1 MVRAGK
7 LPRKNFEFNINR
19 ATALARLDGYLEDLL
34 YGEGKGTIGT
44 FLDIPKELMQVFG
57 IEGLMN
63 EVEKGLEKGFKK
75 HFKVELEK
83 KGKQHFEDLAKD
95 FARRL
100 EPKIKKISEIFED
113 LGLLMEQTLLEQA
126 LVLAVS
132 AFEVYT
138 KDITVSIITL
148 NKSIRKRF
156 HQEIKKDLSLTK
168 LQEYK
173 EDAKRT
179 QAEIVADRVR
189 LEISPLKRLFRKL
202 VENEN
207 IFCNLKT
214 ERKVQKIFER
224 RHIIIHRAGSVDPK
238 YKKATKYK
246 GAIGRQIKISR
257 RYVLKSIGTLKELVG
272 RVEESIHSPQAKQ

>member
-1 MVRAGK
+1 MVRASK
-7 LPRKNFEFNINR
+7 LPLKNFEFNVNR
-19 ATALARLDGYLEDLL
+19 ATALVRLDGYLEDILHN
-34 YGEGKGTIGT
+34 EGKSTIG
-44 FLDIPKELMQVFG
+44 LILNIPNEFMQALGMDELTKE
-57 IEGLMN
+57 I
-63 EVEKGLEKGFKK
+63 EKGFKK

-83 KGKQHFEDLAKD
+83 KGKQHFENLAKD
-95 FARRL
+95 FAKRL
-100 EPKIKKISEIFED
+100 KPKIKKISEIFED

-126 LVLAVS
+126 LVMAVS

-138 KDITVSIITL
+138 KEIAVSIVTL
-148 NKSIRKRF
+148 NKSVRERF
-156 HQEIKKDLSLTK
+156 HQEIKKELSLTK

-189 LEISPLKRLFRKL
+189 LEISPLRRLFRKL
-202 VENEN
+202 VEKEN
-207 IFCNLKT
+207 IFRDLKT

-224 RHIIIHRAGSVDPK
+224 RHIIVHRAGSVDPK

-257 RYVLKSIGTLKELVG
+257 RYVLRSIATLKELVG
-272 RVEESIHSPQAKQ
+272 RVEESIHLSRA